1 MNNIKIYNK
10 NSYEIVNKLD
20 IPDLLVLDPP
30 FQDWEKIDFKI
41 PKWLAVLGKGKG
53 KERSMSF
60 DGISNAFGDQWGD
73 ENRLPIPVEQL
84 SLF

>member
-41 PKWLAVLGKGKG
+41 PKNVIAFCNH
-53 KERSMSF
+53 RS
-60 DGISNAFGDQWGD
+60 
-73 ENRLPIPVEQL
+73 RHKVEKLLYLLIILQQ
-84 SLF
+84 

>member
-1 MNNIKIYNK
+1 MVSSIRKR
-10 NSYEIVNKLD
+10 
-20 IPDLLVLDPP
+20 
-30 FQDWEKIDFKI
+30 
-41 PKWLAVLGKGKG
+41 KG